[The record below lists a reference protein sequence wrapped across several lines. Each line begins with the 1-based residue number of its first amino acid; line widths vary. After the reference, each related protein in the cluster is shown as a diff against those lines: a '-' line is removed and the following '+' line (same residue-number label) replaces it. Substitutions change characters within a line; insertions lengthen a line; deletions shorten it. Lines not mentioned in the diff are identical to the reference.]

1 MAFKR
6 KDKLPTSPCNWH
18 YGGPDGYGNPV
29 DVIRQKLGIKGTKIP
44 ADFHGE
50 FRIDGWDVVVKR
62 SPKTPEKSRRW
73 KSSKHRIYVRHNGEL
88 IPAGRVR
95 QALCA
100 ADVHEARQRA
110 RRHRG
115 AKGRFTGRRRK

>member
-6 KDKLPTSPCNWH
+6 KEKLPSSACNWQ
-18 YGGPDGYGNPV
+18 YGGSEGYGNPV

-44 ADFHGE
+44 ANFHGE
-50 FRIDGWDVVVKR
+50 FRIDGWNVVVKR
-62 SPKTPEKSRRW
+62 SPPGGGTRRT

-100 ADVHEARQRA
+100 TDVHEARQRA
-110 RRHRG
+110 KRHRG